1 MLIWTILLLL
11 FALIILWRYVFE
23 IIKLR
28 RQLSSFPG
36 PKLDNFLLGNYN
48 LFSTKGK
55 NIPFHIQFPMSLLSL
70 ATIYR
75 EHGLCRVWVA
85 VDPYVLI
92 FSAETI
98 ESILNSHTLISKGHA
113 YKLFHCWLGKGLLTS
128 TGNKWKIRRK
138 MITPT
143 FHYRILDQFLPTFD
157 KNAKIF
163 VKNLE
168 ECESEDWI
176 DIIPL
181 VTLCTLDVICETAMG
196 VEIKSQNKNCMDYI
210 QALKEFSNIHL
221 ERSVKPWLFNDFIF
235 NLTSNAA
242 KLKRTLSVLHGLTKK
257 ILKQRKEELKMS
269 VDNLTDSSIGEKK
282 KEPLLDTLIKHQ
294 FQNKDFTDQDICEE
308 VDTFVFEG
316 HDTTSMGIC
325 WTLYHLGLHQDI
337 QEKVY
342 EELQGIFG
350 DDKDKTLTAEDIRE
364 MKYLECVIKESQRIS
379 PSVPVITRL
388 CTEDFKIK
396 NYTIPR
402 GTTLSLF
409 IYALHRDPKV
419 FPNPEVFDPDRF
431 LPENCIGRHPYSFIP
446 FSAGSRNCIGQK
458 YAMMELK
465 TIVSRV
471 IMNFE
476 VESIDPPEDILCSFL
491 LVLRPEGQLKLR
503 LRRRK

>member
-1 MLIWTILLLL
+1 
-11 FALIILWRYVFE
+11 
-23 IIKLR
+23 
-28 RQLSSFPG
+28 
-36 PKLDNFLLGNYN
+36 
-48 LFSTKGK
+48 
-55 NIPFHIQFPMSLLSL
+55 
-70 ATIYR
+70 
-75 EHGLCRVWVA
+75 
-85 VDPYVLI
+85 
-92 FSAETI
+92 
-98 ESILNSHTLISKGHA
+98 
-113 YKLFHCWLGKGLLTS
+113 
-128 TGNKWKIRRK
+128 

-168 ECESEDWI
+168 DYESEDWI
-176 DIIPL
+176 DILPL
-181 VTLCTLDVICETAMG
+181 VTLCTLDIICETAMG
-196 VEIKSQNKNCMDYI
+196 VEIKSQNKHCMDYI
-210 QALKEFSNIHL
+210 EALQEFSNIHL
-221 ERSVKPWLFNDFIF
+221 ERFMRPWLFYDFIF
-235 NLTSNAA
+235 NRSSNGA

-257 ILKQRKEELKMS
+257 ILKQRKEELKTS

-325 WTLYHLGLHQDI
+325 WALYHLGLHQDI

-364 MKYLECVIKESQRIS
+364 MKYLECVLKESQRIS
-379 PSVPVITRL
+379 PSVPLIGRS

-402 GTTLSLF
+402 GTTIMLF

-471 IMNFE
+471 IMNYKI
-476 VESIDPPEDILCSFL
+476 ESIDPPEDILCSFL
-491 LVLRPEGQLKLR
+491 LVLRPEGKLKLR
-503 LRRRK
+503 LKRRK